1 MAVYLP
7 GAAAMGED
15 VLDACARELLLYAPW
30 HGAIAERIPALGLV
44 SEAFDVPLSACLLT
58 AKKLAAGPNYF
69 AETA

>member
-1 MAVYLP
+1 
-7 GAAAMGED
+7 MGED

-30 HGAIAERIPALGLV
+30 HGAIAERTPGLGAIAEAL
-44 SEAFDVPLSACLLT
+44 DVPVSACLLT